1 MTEAEV
7 QKLRDGGIS
16 DAVILEMQKEES
28 TSKGEAAPVATA
40 TSELPEVDPN
50 TPSKVYTQARTND
63 TPTEGSGATWGQ
75 TALELGGLAVDN
87 AGKIA
92 GVVGGGGALLAANQ
106 LRKGMQARAGAT
118 AAQAAAQQATA
129 NAALQQAQGVQ
140 QRFDA
145 RAAQQAARAGAVAP
159 SPILDAQGRP
169 MQMQARPVAPAPVAP
184 APVAQ
189 AAEQGLANRVKQ
201 TAASRITGLMPS
213 MGEVLGT
220 AGRVASRVLG
230 PAALALES
238 RDLGPKTPQTGR
250 MRGMEINPLTNA
262 PWTPQQI
269 AQYEANPAQY
279 DQQMSPP
286 QFRR

>member
-1 MTEAEV
+1 MSKEFNPDEFLETTAPLAEAQADIERRNAEREAIGQGPLSGAEAQPNMNPSGPANIPV
-7 QKLRDGGIS
+7 RPTFSEAPGDYLVNNAVAPAYGVVKGASEIAAAHPTATMLASDLALAALPKSIEKVPVLGKAVTVAKYPYRLAGAALDALKNIGGNP
-16 DAVILEMQKEES
+16 
-28 TSKGEAAPVATA
+28 TAPVPTA
-40 TSELPEVDPN
+40 PV
-50 TPSKVYTQARTND
+50 
-63 TPTEGSGATWGQ
+63 PTAP
-75 TALELGGLAVDN
+75 
-87 AGKIA
+87 
-92 GVVGGGGALLAANQ
+92 
-106 LRKGMQARAGAT
+106 
-118 AAQAAAQQATA
+118 
-129 NAALQQAQGVQ
+129 
-140 QRFDA
+140 
-145 RAAQQAARAGAVAP
+145 VAP
-159 SPILDAQGRP
+159 SPIIDAQGRP
-169 MQMQARPVAPAPVAP
+169 MQAQARPVAP

-189 AAEQGLANRVKQ
+189 AAEQGLANRIKQ

-250 MRGMEINPLTNA
+250 MKGMEINPLTNA
-262 PWTPQQI
+262 PWTPDQI